1 MMPGST
7 QEAILLASTFLAA
20 ICLFIPFV
28 LRNELKNSGEKYYLI
43 AFYFSAIVHFV
54 TVTNYQLHKESLIPV
69 LKYIA
74 IINGALFPFFLAAFI
89 CKRENAKNSFRAL
102 VAIVFVNL
110 VVGFWNSE
118 EVYLSVM
125 FALFSNIIG
134 LIAVLR
140 HIRTKADIGLA
151 LCFFLFTCVLV
162 FVLIQ
167 APFNVNHVTFYYT
180 FYPWLLIFIPGFICG
195 TTNFIF
201 LRYVVEKNKE
211 LKELAHKDAL
221 TGLYNRRF
229 AFELIEKSISFMKRD
244 KIIYCVI
251 MADLD
256 HFKSVND
263 SYGHQVGD
271 EVIKTFARCMLE
283 GVREYDVVCRYGGEE
298 FLIFLPSVYLAQAEE
313 VAQRIRTKL
322 HSEKIEAPS
331 ASFNVTASL
340 GIAFGTST
348 LSIDQVI
355 NNADKALYHA
365 KQNGRNAV
373 NSYDTDKA
381 DITTHEESPRLL

>member
-1 MMPGST
+1 
-7 QEAILLASTFLAA
+7 
-20 ICLFIPFV
+20 
-28 LRNELKNSGEKYYLI
+28 
-43 AFYFSAIVHFV
+43 
-54 TVTNYQLHKESLIPV
+54 
-69 LKYIA
+69 
-74 IINGALFPFFLAAFI
+74 
-89 CKRENAKNSFRAL
+89 
-102 VAIVFVNL
+102 
-110 VVGFWNSE
+110 
-118 EVYLSVM
+118 
-125 FALFSNIIG
+125 
-134 LIAVLR
+134 
-140 HIRTKADIGLA
+140 
-151 LCFFLFTCVLV
+151 
-162 FVLIQ
+162 
-167 APFNVNHVTFYYT
+167 
-180 FYPWLLIFIPGFICG
+180 
-195 TTNFIF
+195 
-201 LRYVVEKNKE
+201 
-211 LKELAHKDAL
+211 
-221 TGLYNRRF
+221 
-229 AFELIEKSISFMKRD
+229 MKRD